1 MSQEAL
7 EQFRIVVVDNAGLQ
21 ARLRGF
27 DNLQDFKEA
36 VLQAGSERGFD
47 FTELELDQAIREAR
61 RSWLERWIA

>member
-7 EQFRIVVVDNAGLQ
+7 EQFRAVVVEDDGLQ
-21 ARLRGF
+21 ARLSGF
-27 DNLQDFKEA
+27 DDLQDFKEA

-47 FTELELDQAIREAR
+47 FTALELDQAIREAR